1 MKGRCTACII
11 LPMSPQTRTPIRKP
25 AAPSASSIRWAGAA
39 SAALAALALVA
50 CAPLGRSNDGA
61 QGAATGTSAGA
72 TSVAL
77 PSPVAARSWAQFKLQ
92 AAQRIMA
99 ASPGQT
105 YTGTPPEVLLAVPV
119 LEVELH
125 ADGSIKRIDVLR
137 QPRQATE
144 TVPMAMAAVRRAA
157 PYGDVSRLPRP
168 WRFTETFLFDDQ
180 RRFLVRTLAP

>member
-1 MKGRCTACII
+1 MA
-11 LPMSPQTRTPIRKP
+11 SQARTPTRKSPP
-25 AAPSASSIRWAGAA
+25 AAARLIRRALCAA
-39 SAALAALALVA
+39 AALAVTA
-50 CAPLGRSNDGA
+50 CAPLGPAPEPARG
-61 QGAATGTSAGA
+61 SAGSA
-72 TSVAL
+72 SPGAIQA
-77 PSPVAARSWAQFKLQ
+77 PSAARSWTQFKLQ

-137 QPRQATE
+137 HPRQAKD
-144 TVPMAMAAVRRAA
+144 TVPMAIAAVRRGA

-168 WRFTETFLFDDQ
+168 WRFTESFLFDDQ

>member
-1 MKGRCTACII
+1 
-11 LPMSPQTRTPIRKP
+11 MSPQTRTPIRTL
-25 AAPSASSIRWAGAA
+25 ARTQATTQATTQASSPRMAWAA
-39 SAALAALALVA
+39 SAALAVFAALTLAA
-50 CAPLGRSNDGA
+50 CAPLGRSPDGA
-61 QGAATGTSAGA
+61 RGPAAAGTSGQAA
-72 TSVAL
+72 STAL
-77 PSPVAARSWAQFKLQ
+77 QAPAASRSWSQFKLQ
-92 AAQRIMA
+92 AAQRMMA

-137 QPRQATE
+137 QPRQAKD
-144 TVPMAMAAVRRAA
+144 TVPMAIAAVRRGA

-168 WRFTETFLFDDQ
+168 WRFTESFLFDDQ